1 MMIQYLMQIKEEC
14 HSRPIIVVLSDPW
27 ASAHLFDSTVVEMA
41 DPQYMVDVVTHFVV
55 KHHGLI
61 LLVTLET
68 KRQVHLSLS

>member
-1 MMIQYLMQIKEEC
+1 MMIQYLMQRRMSFKAHYIL
-14 HSRPIIVVLSDPW
+14 VVLSDPW

-68 KRQVHLSLS
+68 IKQVHLSLS